1 MARSSDESTAGRSA
15 PVTGQA
21 RVGRPRRNSRP
32 LSRPADEEILYQAG
46 KLFCEKG
53 FAGTSTRDIAEAAGL
68 QQSSL
73 FHYFRT
79 KEAILVALSERAL
92 VKPLMTLD
100 QIRAEDGTPVEHLYR
115 IVYTHVE
122 HLLSRPVD
130 LIAVF
135 FSPMELPRSR
145 FRRYL
150 SDLDRYVDG
159 IAEVIQSGID
169 GGDFIDGDARLEALR
184 ILGMCNVRT
193 LRWYWKTG
201 NLSEREIADD
211 FARTALRSLVEDPA
225 SLKQLPAVKPSPRGR
240 GRTTS
245 RSTA

>member
-1 MARSSDESTAGRSA
+1 MARSSDESKPGRTAAASQ
-15 PVTGQA
+15 T

-32 LSRPADEEILYQAG
+32 LTRSADEEILHQAG
-46 KLFCEKG
+46 RLFHEKG

-100 QIRAEDGTPVEHLYR
+100 QIKEEPGSPVDVLYR
-115 IVYTHVE
+115 IVYGHVE
-122 HLLSRPVD
+122 HLLSRPTD
-130 LIAVF
+130 LIAVL

-150 SDLDRYVDG
+150 SDLDRYIDG
-159 IAEVIQSGID
+159 IAEAIQAGMD
-169 GGDFIDGDARLEALR
+169 AGDFVEGDARLEALR
-184 ILGMCNVRT
+184 ILGMCNDWT

-201 NLSEREIADD
+201 NLSEREISDD
-211 FARTALRSLVEDPA
+211 FARTALRSLLVDPA
-225 SLKQLPAVKPSPRGR
+225 GLAELPAVAPGPRPSK
-240 GRTTS
+240 
-245 RSTA
+245 RSSA